1 MVDES
6 NQVFVASREKALN
19 KYGQNGYQGPSSDL
33 PGQHTTSGFLPAA
46 TVPHDDWQ
54 TRKVSGDQYAPAC
67 GMKSRNDKIAFP
79 TDNARRA
86 TTRAAGGHFQR
97 R

>member
-1 MVDES
+1 MTDNNE
-6 NQVFVASREKALN
+6 VFVASREKAKN
-19 KYGQNGYQGPSSDL
+19 GYGQNGFQGPSSDQ
-33 PGQHTTSGFLPAA
+33 PGQHTTSGFLPAVS
-46 TVPHDDWQ
+46 VPNSDWQ
-54 TRKVSGDQYAPAC
+54 TRKVSGDQYAPAG

-86 TTRAAGGHFQR
+86 TTRAPGGHFQR